1 MWPSGG
7 GNAIRP
13 RMREQRPRCL
23 VLGLDGLPLSLAKSL
38 ALEGDLPNLARLA
51 LDPEAAKIEAEL
63 PELSPVNWT
72 SFATATGP
80 GQHGIF
86 GFTRIDPA
94 SYELSMTDASQVKAP
109 TIFERL
115 TERGLTST
123 VINLPAAYPVKA
135 IRGTLISGFVA
146 PEMSRAVHPR
156 LLASYLSKQ
165 NYLIEADTT
174 RGAADPDH
182 LLAQLRQTLR
192 SREYAL
198 DLLWKGGDFDLF
210 VLVLTETDRIMHF
223 FFPALEDP
231 SHPLHAA
238 FMELLALWDG
248 LIGKFLGLYD
258 ALPEPKRLL
267 VLADHGFARLRAE
280 VDLNAFL
287 LREGLLRLSPD
298 AKDEWD
304 GRAILPHQSAAFA
317 LDPGRVYIHA
327 KERFARG
334 VFHQYVA
341 AGLRAELR
349 EKLLALAFEGEKVME
364 AVYFPEEIYDGPCLR
379 DAPDLIC
386 VGAPGFSLTGKFN
399 RTDIFA
405 PPEKYGRFGCHAA
418 HGAIFLDRL
427 DSQDRRD
434 GRETRIERVRD
445 VGAAAL
451 DFLGVKTHTPSGHG
465 L

>member
-1 MWPSGG
+1 
-7 GNAIRP
+7 
-13 RMREQRPRCL
+13 MREKRPRCL

-38 ALEGDLPNLARLA
+38 ALEGNLPNLALLA
-51 LDPEAAKIEAEL
+51 LDEKAATIDAEL

-72 SFATATGP
+72 SFATAAGP
-80 GQHGIF
+80 GVHGIF
-86 GFTRIDPA
+86 GFTRMDPA
-94 SYELSMTDASQVKAP
+94 SYELSMTDATHVKAP

-123 VINLPAAYPVKA
+123 VINLPAAYPAKPL
-135 IRGTLISGFVA
+135 RGTLISGFVA
-146 PEMSRAVHPR
+146 PELSRAVHPR
-156 LLASYLSKQ
+156 LLASYLSK
-165 NYLIEADTT
+165 NGYLLEADTT
-174 RGAADPDH
+174 RGAADPDY

-198 DLLWKGGDFDLF
+198 DLLFKGGDFDLF

-231 SHPLHAA
+231 SHPLHAD
-238 FMELLALWDG
+238 FMALLAEWDR
-248 LIGKFLGLYD
+248 LIGKFLGLYHD
-258 ALPEPKRLL
+258 LPEPKRLL
-267 VLADHGFARLRAE
+267 VLADHGFARLCAE

-304 GRAILPHQSAAFA
+304 GRAIMPHQSAAFA
-317 LDPGRVYIHA
+317 LDPGRIYIHT

-341 AGLRAELR
+341 ADLRRELR
-349 EKLLALAFEGEKVME
+349 EKLLDLTFEGEPVIE
-364 AVYFPEEIYDGPCLR
+364 AVHFPEEIYEGPCLR

-386 VGAPGFSLTGKFN
+386 VGRPGFSLTGKFN

-418 HGAIFLDRL
+418 HGAIFLD
-427 DSQDRRD
+427 SQ
-434 GRETRIERVRD
+434 GTRPRRVRD
-445 VGAAAL
+445 VGTAAL
-451 DFLGVKTHTPSGHG
+451 DFLGVPTHTPSGHG